1 MVTKS
6 QVNIITRKVRQRNIK
21 SFSIEEELIDYI
33 SCEIEDMMVRGI
45 AFECALEE
53 VLDSMSFES
62 KTEVN
67 KLKRLSQPN
76 TIDMLQNYLKIALR
90 NLTRYKVNA
99 TINIFGL
106 VISLT
111 AALIIGLYLKFE
123 NSYDKQYP
131 DLDRLYRVNTIS
143 NLGQTPTHM
152 TSVSS
157 KLIPEVKANIP
168 EIEASSGLFLAILNQ
183 PLKWSD
189 GVFFNN
195 LISAVEDDF
204 PKMMGLKEAQGTI
217 ANVFTKLN
225 TIIVS
230 ETQAKSIFGETSPVG
245 EIVDV
250 KVNDKQLKLEVV
262 AVYKDLPP
270 NTHFAETRWTDFG
283 FLISNK
289 TLEGFSG
296 NKPTWTSINGSAYVK
311 LSKGVSV
318 ADAELKINSLI
329 EERFGKNIWY
339 KHYLQ
344 PISDIHLNRKGF
356 EIGSEGSSAQLRLFV
371 LVGLIIVFIACIN
384 YVNLTTAQASIRL
397 KEVGVRKVIGARRR
411 QFLTQ
416 FFVEGTLISC
426 LSLVLALVLVLVFV
440 PVLNARFSLHLGLN
454 FTESTTELVM
464 FFVLAL
470 LISLVCG
477 IYPGWYLSRM
487 KPNQLLRGGGAV
499 NSGGGLLRKFLVTV
513 QYITSITL
521 IVATLIISGQMN
533 FMSKKDLGFEK
544 EQVVYLTLDY
554 KIATKYGELVYDEII
569 KESGVIAASLTGN
582 SLGDGNMPGNRIVV
596 GTEGVENNNQM
607 LQVLAVGDDFH
618 KTLGLTM
625 IEGRWFSA
633 EYATDRAKGFVVN
646 ETFVKHFGLAEP
658 LGIAINRNGQEGT
671 IIGIVKDYHFKSM
684 RNEIEPLV
692 MHESENPQYD
702 YWNIAVRLAEGDKAN
717 TLARLEDVWSNIV
730 PEYPFDYEFLDDK
743 IDQYYKSD
751 QYFSIVFKIFSSIAI
766 LVSCLGLIGLV
777 AFTTQRRAKE
787 IGVRKVLG
795 ASIGTIVSL
804 LSKDYLRLIVIAALV
819 SIPIAYYAM
828 DDWLDNFVYSI
839 SIKPHVFILGLLI
852 TIVLSW
858 LSVSYL
864 SFRAA
869 KANPAESLR
878 SE

>member
-1 MVTKS
+1 M
-6 QVNIITRKVRQRNIK
+6 ITRMVRSRNIK
-21 SFSIEEELIDYI
+21 SFSIEEELIDFI
-33 SCEIEDMMVRGI
+33 SCEIEEKMNRGET
-45 AFECALEE
+45 FENALEE
-53 VLDSMSFES
+53 VFASMNFES

-76 TIDMLQNYLKIALR
+76 TIDMLHNYLKIALR
-90 NLTRYKVNA
+90 NISRYRVNA
-99 TINIFGL
+99 AINIFGL

-111 AALIIGLYLKFE
+111 AALTIGLYLKYE
-123 NSYDKQYP
+123 NSFDAQYP
-131 DLDRLYRVNTIS
+131 EGDRLYRVNTIS

-152 TSVSS
+152 TSVSA

-195 LISAVEDDF
+195 LISAVESDF
-204 PKMMGLKEAQGTI
+204 PKMMGLKETKGSIENA
-217 ANVFTKLN
+217 FTKVN
-225 TIIVS
+225 TVLVS
-230 ETQAKSIFGETSPVG
+230 EKQAKNIFGEINPIG
-245 EIVDV
+245 EILEI
-250 KVNDKQLKLEVV
+250 KVNDKLLRLEVA
-262 AVYKDLPP
+262 AVYEDLPP
-270 NTHFAETRWTDFG
+270 NTHFAENRWTDFG

-311 LSKGVSV
+311 LSEGVSV
-318 ADAELKINSLI
+318 EDAEQKINDLI
-329 EERFGKNIWY
+329 EQRFGKNIWY
-339 KHYLQ
+339 EHYLQ
-344 PISDIHLNRKGF
+344 PVSDIHLNKGDL
-356 EIGSEGSSAQLRLFV
+356 EIGSEGSYAQLKLFV
-371 LVGLIIVFIACIN
+371 LVGIIIVFIACIN

-416 FFVEGTLISC
+416 FLVEGTLISC
-426 LSLVLALVLVLVFV
+426 ISLILASVLVLILIPF
-440 PVLNARFSLHLGLN
+440 LNSKFSLHLGLGLAEN
-454 FTESTTELVM
+454 TGE
-464 FFVLAL
+464 FVVFIVLGL

-487 KPNQLLRGGGAV
+487 KANQLLRGGGALS
-499 NSGGGLLRKFLVTV
+499 SGGGLLRKVLVTV
-513 QYITSITL
+513 QYVTSITL
-521 IVATLIISGQMN
+521 IVATLIITSQMN
-533 FMSKKDLGFEK
+533 FMSEKDLGFDK
-544 EQVVYLTLDY
+544 EEVVYLTLDY
-554 KIATKYGELVYDEII
+554 KVAAKYGEVVYQEII
-569 KESGVIAASLTGN
+569 KESGIVAASLTGA
-582 SLGDGNMPGNRIVV
+582 SLGDGNMPGNRIIV
-596 GTEGVENNNQM
+596 GTEDPEDNNQM

-618 KTLGLTM
+618 KALGLTM
-625 IEGRWFSA
+625 KEGRWFSA
-633 EYATDRAKGFVVN
+633 DYATDKAKGFVVN
-646 ETFVKHFGLAEP
+646 ETFVKHFGLEEP
-658 LGIAINRNGQEGT
+658 LGVAINRNGQEGS
-671 IIGIVKDYHFKSM
+671 IIGVVKDYHFKSM

-692 MHESENPQYD
+692 MHQSENPQFD

-717 TLARLEDVWSNIV
+717 ALRRLEEIWTSVI

-751 QYFSIVFKIFSSIAI
+751 QYFAMVFRIFSFIAI

-795 ASIGTIVSL
+795 ASITTIVSL
-804 LSKDYLRLIVIAALV
+804 LSKDYLRLIIIAALV

-839 SIKPHVFILGLLI
+839 GIQPHVFILGLLI

-864 SFRAA
+864 SIRAA